1 MNAAASRVETKV
13 IAEDR
18 IARIESDVAEI
29 KDDVKTINIRLN
41 ESIVAN
47 AREFGAVRAELA
59 THRTDTEKGFG
70 AIRTELAEYRADT
83 EKNFGAIRAELA
95 THRTDTEKGF
105 GAIRTELAE
114 YRADTEKNFGA
125 IRAEI
130 ATHRTDTEKGFGGL
144 RVEIEKVR
152 TSIVSAK
159 LWMVLFCIVSLG
171 SLLMSVLNFIS
182 HASRSP

>member
-1 MNAAASRVETKV
+1 MNAAVARVETQV
-13 IAEDR
+13 TAEDR

-47 AREFGAVRAELA
+47 AREFGAL
-59 THRTDTEKGFG
+59 
-70 AIRTELAEYRADT
+70 
-83 EKNFGAIRAELA
+83 RAELA

>member
-1 MNAAASRVETKV
+1 MNAAVARVETRV
-13 IAEDR
+13 TAEDR

-47 AREFGAVRAELA
+47 AREFGAVRAEI
-59 THRTDTEKGFG
+59 EK
-70 AIRTELAEYRADT
+70 
-83 EKNFGAIRAELA
+83 
-95 THRTDTEKGF
+95 
-105 GAIRTELAE
+105 
-114 YRADTEKNFGA
+114 
-125 IRAEI
+125 
-130 ATHRTDTEKGFGGL
+130 HRTDTEKGFGGL

-159 LWMVLFCIVSLG
+159 LWMVLFCIGSLG